1 MVVCSIPILPLYWQ
15 TIISL
20 LDNMI
25 KKLILST
32 VLAYAGTTCVIA
44 QQPTFLS
51 HPTLSP
57 DGKEMVFSYEGDLWK
72 VGSQGGVAVRL
83 TGMEGNEI
91 NPRISPDGKWLA
103 FSANQNG
110 NMDVYVMPLA
120 GGDIRQLTSHDASDE
135 VDSWSWDSKSLYF
148 TSSRYNRMSA
158 YQVALD
164 GGTATRLFP
173 HVFNYISNVVPTPS
187 GELLFNDSWEGYS
200 AANRK
205 RYKGAF
211 NPDIKS
217 YDPKTKAFQQYTDY
231 IGKDF
236 WPTVDQKGNIFY
248 VSDEN
253 NGEYNLYQLTGKSK
267 TQLTSFQESIKRPF
281 VAADGTK
288 VAFEK
293 GYQLYIYDV
302 NGKKTVQPNIA
313 LNRNQ
318 VLGKLKEFNISGNI
332 SNFDVSPDGK
342 KMAFVSRGELFVSD
356 IEGKF
361 VRQMPGQGE
370 RVMEVK
376 WLKDSKTLLYSQTYQ
391 GYQNW
396 FSRTA
401 DGKGEVKQLTQDL
414 RNNRDITCNAD
425 RTKAVYLSG
434 RDEVR
439 ILDLTSLKSQ
449 TVVKDEI
456 WAFQNS
462 SPSFS
467 PDGNYLLFTAMRN
480 FEQDIFVY
488 NLKNEQT
495 TNLTNTGVTE
505 AAPYWSPDGKYIYF
519 ASNRT
524 KPSYPTG
531 MQNSSI
537 FRMALTNFDQP
548 YRSAKFD
555 ELFVTPEKK
564 DTTVNKTGTAKKE
577 AGAKDKKKNDA
588 DKGKPTAIPVA
599 EPKKAGLVQLD
610 LEGLR
615 DRIEQVS
622 PAFGTQS
629 DPLVIQKGDKSYL
642 FYSSN
647 HEGKYSTY
655 RTVYELF
662 TPAKTE
668 KVADGGMEHFVES
681 AGKYFVLTRGT
692 IQKYNLD
699 LNKLDAVTMSFK
711 FNRDLEKEFNQMFY
725 ETWANLEE
733 NYYDSNFHGVD
744 WVAIKKKY
752 EKYLPGIND
761 RTDLRILL
769 NDMLGEL
776 NSSHLGF
783 SSMGQEERK
792 PFGFVTNE
800 IGVTYDSSNPYK
812 ISYIVP
818 NGPAAKK
825 EADIHAGDI
834 LIAINGTKLNTQAD
848 RDSYFTW
855 PSLEEE
861 IQLTLNRNGKEIQT
875 NIRPVSSAMFRDLLY
890 DQWIRENRSR
900 VDQLSSNKIAY
911 SHMKNMSDTELQR
924 FLIDMAEQENNKQ
937 GIILDLRYNTGGN
950 VHDEVLRFL
959 SQRPYLQW
967 QYRGGKRA
975 PQSNFAPSA
984 KPIVLLINEQSLSDA
999 EMTAAG
1005 FKALKLGK
1013 IIGNETY
1020 RWIIFTSA
1028 KGLVD
1033 GSNYRLPSWGCY
1045 TLDGQ
1050 DLEQTGVAPDIL
1062 VKNTVQDRMENKDPQ
1077 LERAIKEILDTIK

>member
-1 MVVCSIPILPLYWQ
+1 
-15 TIISL
+15 
-20 LDNMI
+20 MI
-25 KKLILST
+25 KRLFLST
-32 VLAYAGTTCVIA
+32 VLAYGGAAYVVA

-51 HPTLSP
+51 HPTLTP

-72 VGSQGGVAVRL
+72 VDSQGGIAVRL

-103 FSANQNG
+103 FSGNQNG

-120 GGDIRQLTSHDASDE
+120 GGDIRQLTAHDASDE
-135 VDSWSWDSKSLYF
+135 VDSWSWDSQTLFF
-148 TSSRYNRMSA
+148 TSTRYNRMGA
-158 YQVALD
+158 YQLPLT

-173 HVFNYISNVVPTPS
+173 HFFNYISGVVPTPG

-200 AANRK
+200 SANRK

-211 NPDIKS
+211 NPDIHA
-217 YDPKTKAFQQYTDY
+217 YNPKTKAFQQYTDY
-231 IGKDF
+231 IGKDL
-236 WPTVDQKGNIFY
+236 WPTVDQKGNVYY

-253 NGEYNLYQLTGKSK
+253 NGEYNLYQLNGTTS
-267 TQLTSFQESIKRPF
+267 TALTSFSEAIKRPF
-281 VAADGTK
+281 VAANGEK
-288 VAFEK
+288 IAFEK
-293 GYQLYIYDV
+293 GYQLYLYDV
-302 NGKKTVQPNIA
+302 RTKKTVQPNIS

-332 SNFDVSPDGK
+332 SDFDVSPDGK
-342 KMAFVSRGELFVSD
+342 KIAFVSRGELFVADS
-356 IEGKF
+356 EGKF

-370 RVMEVK
+370 RVMEVR
-376 WLKDSKTLLYSQTYQ
+376 WLNDSRTLLYSQTFQ

-401 DGKGEVKQLTQDL
+401 DGQGDVKQLTHDQ
-414 RNNRDITCNAD
+414 RNNRDISFNAD

-439 ILDLTSLKSQ
+439 TMDLSSLKSQ
-449 TVVKDEI
+449 TIVKDEI

-462 SPSFS
+462 KPTFS
-467 PDGNYLLFTAMRN
+467 PDGNYLLFTAIRN
-480 FEQDIFVY
+480 FEQDIFVH
-488 NLKNEQT
+488 NLKNGQT
-495 TNLTNTGVTE
+495 SNLTNTGVSETS
-505 AAPYWSPDGKYIYF
+505 PYWSPDGKYIYF

-537 FRMALTNFDQP
+537 FRMALSNFDQP
-548 YRSAKFD
+548 YRSTKFD
-555 ELFVTPEKK
+555 ELFSQPAVKK
-564 DTTVNKTGTAKKE
+564 DTSTKKENPRKRENTSKDKNKTISDKEKQSSPIAEAKK
-577 AGAKDKKKNDA
+577 A
-588 DKGKPTAIPVA
+588 VV
-599 EPKKAGLVQLD
+599 VQLD

-622 PAFGTQS
+622 PTSGTQYS
-629 DPLVIQKGDKSYL
+629 PMVIQKGDKSYV
-642 FYSSN
+642 FYSSD
-647 HEGKYSTY
+647 HEGKFSTY
-655 RTVYELF
+655 RTVYEPF
-662 TPAKTE
+662 ATSKTE
-668 KVADGGMEHFVES
+668 KVKEGGMGQVLEA
-681 AGKYFVLTRGT
+681 AGKYFVLNRGV
-692 IQKYNLD
+692 IQKYNLEM
-699 LNKLDAVTMSFK
+699 NKLDAINMSYK
-711 FNRDLEKEFNQMFY
+711 FNKDLEKEFNQMFY

-733 NYYDSNFHGVD
+733 NYYDSTFHGVD
-744 WVAIKKKY
+744 WTAIKKKY

-761 RTDLRILL
+761 RNDLRILL

-783 SSMGQEERK
+783 SSAGAEERK

-800 IGVTYDSSNPYK
+800 IGVEYDSQNPLK
-812 ISYIVP
+812 ISHILP
-818 NGPAAKK
+818 NGPAAKTGVDIK
-825 EADIHAGDI
+825 EGDI
-834 LIAINGTKLNTQAD
+834 LLAVNGVKLDAALD

-861 IQLTLNRNGKEIQT
+861 VRLTLSRNGKHIQT
-875 NIRPVSSAMFRDLLY
+875 HVRPISSTAFRELIY
-890 DQWIRENRSR
+890 DQWIKDNRSR
-900 VDQLSSNKIAY
+900 VDQLSNNKIAY
-911 SHMKNMSDTELQR
+911 SHMKNMSGGELQR

-975 PQSNFAPSA
+975 PQSNFAPAA

-1020 RWIIFTSA
+1020 RWIIFTSG

-1033 GSNYRLPSWGCY
+1033 GSFYRLPAWGCY

-1050 DLEQTGVAPDIL
+1050 DLEQTGVAPDIF

-1077 LERAIKEILDTIK
+1077 LERAVKEILNDLK

>member
-1 MVVCSIPILPLYWQ
+1 
-15 TIISL
+15 
-20 LDNMI
+20 MI
-25 KKLILST
+25 KKLLLSA
-32 VLAYAGTTCVIA
+32 VLAYGGTAYVVA

-51 HPTLSP
+51 HPALTP

-72 VGSQGGVAVRL
+72 VASQGGVAVRL

-120 GGDIRQLTSHDASDE
+120 GGDIRQLTAHDALDE

-148 TSSRYNRMSA
+148 TSTRYNRMGG
-158 YQVALD
+158 YQVSVE

-173 HVFNYISNVVPTPS
+173 HFFNYISGIVPTAS
-187 GELLFNDSWEGYS
+187 GELLFNDSWEGYNS
-200 AANRK
+200 ANRK

-211 NPDIKS
+211 NPDIRS
-217 YDPKTKAFQQYTDY
+217 YNPKTKVFQQYTDY
-231 IGKDF
+231 VGKDL
-236 WPTVDQKGNIFY
+236 WPTTDQKGNIYY

-253 NGEYNLYQLTGKSK
+253 NGEYNLYQLNGKAK
-267 TQLTSFQESIKRPF
+267 TALTSFTESIKRPI
-281 VAADGTK
+281 VSANGDK
-288 VAFEK
+288 IAFEK

-302 NGKKTVQPNIA
+302 NSKKTVQPNIA

-318 VLGKLKEFNISGNI
+318 VLGKLKEFNITGNI

-342 KMAFVSRGELFVSD
+342 KIAFVSRGELFVSD
-356 IEGKF
+356 SEGKF

-376 WLKDSKTLLYSQTYQ
+376 WLKDSKTLLYSQTFQ

-414 RNNRDITCNAD
+414 RNNRDITFNSD

-439 ILDLTSLKSQ
+439 TLDLGTLKSQ

-456 WAFQNS
+456 WGFQNS

-467 PDGNYLLFTAMRN
+467 PDGNYLLFTAIRN
-480 FEQDIFVY
+480 FEQDIFVH
-488 NLKNEQT
+488 NLKSGQT
-495 TNLTNTGVTE
+495 TNLTNTGVSETS
-505 AAPYWSPDGKYIYF
+505 PYWSPDGKYIYF

-555 ELFVTPEKK
+555 ELFAQPAVKK
-564 DTTVNKTGTAKKE
+564 DSVANKPTAPKKE
-577 AGAKDKKKNDA
+577 NDAKDKHKANA
-588 DKGKPTAIPVA
+588 DKNKPAAPA
-599 EPKKAGLVQLD
+599 QESKKTVLVQLD

-622 PAFGTQS
+622 PAFGTQYS
-629 DPLVIQKGDKSYL
+629 PLVIQKADKSYV
-642 FYSSN
+642 FYGSD
-647 HEGKYSTY
+647 HEGKFSAY
-655 RTVYELF
+655 RTVYEPF
-662 TPAKTE
+662 TAPKTE
-668 KVADGGMEHFVES
+668 KVIEGGMGQVQES
-681 AGKYFVLTRGT
+681 AGKYFVLHRGI
-692 IQKYNLD
+692 IQKYNLEA
-699 LNKLDAVTMSFK
+699 NKLDAITMSYK

-733 NYYDSNFHGVD
+733 NFYDSNFHGVD
-744 WVAIKKKY
+744 WTATKKKY

-761 RTDLRILL
+761 RNDLRILL

-783 SSMGQEERK
+783 SSMGAEERK
-792 PFGFVTNE
+792 SFGFVTNE
-800 IGVTYDSSNPYK
+800 IGVEYDNENPYK
-812 ISYIVP
+812 ISRIVG

-825 EADIHAGDI
+825 EVDIKAGDI
-834 LIAINGTKLNTQAD
+834 LVAVNGVKLNTVAD

-861 IQLTLNRNGKEIQT
+861 VQLTLNRNGKEIHT
-875 NIRPVSSAMFRDLLY
+875 NVRPISGTAFRELLY
-890 DQWIRENRSR
+890 DEWIKDNRSR
-900 VDQLSSNKIAY
+900 VDRLSDNKIAY
-911 SHMKNMSDTELQR
+911 SHMKNMSGGELQR

-975 PQSNFAPSA
+975 PQSNFAPAA

-1020 RWIIFTSA
+1020 RWIIFTSG

-1033 GSNYRLPSWGCY
+1033 GSFYRLPSWGCY

-1050 DLEQTGVAPDIL
+1050 DLEQTGVAPDIF

-1077 LERAIKEILDTIK
+1077 LERAVKEILADLK

>member
-1 MVVCSIPILPLYWQ
+1 
-15 TIISL
+15 
-20 LDNMI
+20 MI
-25 KKLILST
+25 KKLLLST
-32 VLAYAGTTCVIA
+32 VLISSGAVPVVA

-51 HPTLSP
+51 HPTLTP
-57 DGKEMVFSYEGDLWK
+57 DAKEMVFSYEGDLWK
-72 VGSQGGVAVRL
+72 VASQGGVAVRL
-83 TGMEGNEI
+83 TGMEGNEV

-103 FSANQNG
+103 FSASQNG
-110 NMDVYVMPLA
+110 NMDVYVMPLT
-120 GGDIRQLTSHDASDE
+120 GGDIRQLTTHESSDE
-135 VDSWSWDSKSLYF
+135 VDSWSWDSKSLFF
-148 TSSRYNRMSA
+148 TSTRYNRMSS
-158 YQVALD
+158 YQVPLD
-164 GGTATRLFP
+164 GGTATRIFP
-173 HVFNYISNVVPTPS
+173 HLFNYISNMVPTPS

-200 AANRK
+200 SANRK

-217 YDPKTKAFQQYTDY
+217 YNPKTKVFKQYTDY

-236 WPTVDQKGNIFY
+236 WPTVDRHGNIYY
-248 VSDEN
+248 VSDES
-253 NGEYNLYQLTGKSK
+253 NGEYNLYQLIGGSQKVP
-267 TQLTSFQESIKRPF
+267 LTTFSESIKRPF
-281 VAADGTK
+281 VSANGTSI
-288 VAFEK
+288 VFEK
-293 GYQLYIYDV
+293 GYQLYIYNV
-302 NGKKTVQPNIA
+302 KSKVIEQPKIA

-318 VLGKLKEFNISGNI
+318 VLGKLKEFNIKGNI

-356 IEGKF
+356 VEGKF
-361 VRQMPGQGE
+361 IRQMPGQGE
-370 RVMEVK
+370 RIMEVK
-376 WLKDSKTLLYSQTYQ
+376 WLKDSKTLLYSQTFK

-396 FSRTA
+396 FSRAA
-401 DGKGEVKQLTQDL
+401 DGKGEIRQLTQDF
-414 RNNRDITCNAD
+414 RNNRDIAFNAE

-439 ILDLTSLKSQ
+439 VLDLLSLKSQ

-456 WAFQNS
+456 WGFQNS
-462 SPSFS
+462 APSFS

-480 FEQDIFVY
+480 FEQDIFVH
-488 NLKNEQT
+488 NLKNGQT

-531 MQNSSI
+531 MQHSSI
-537 FRMALTNFDQP
+537 FRMALSNFDQP

-555 ELFVTPEKK
+555 ELFAPPVKK
-564 DTTVNKTGTAKKE
+564 DTASRVSKRENDVKGNHEARRANAKSAKE
-577 AGAKDKKKNDA
+577 N
-588 DKGKPTAIPVA
+588 A
-599 EPKKAGLVQLD
+599 EPTKKVVVQLEV
-610 LEGLR
+610 EGLR

-622 PAFGTQS
+622 PVSGTQYA
-629 DPLVIQKGDKSYL
+629 PLVIQKADKSHV

-647 HEGKYSTY
+647 HEGKYSVY
-655 RTVYELF
+655 RTIYEAF
-662 TPAKTE
+662 VPAKTE
-668 KVADGGMEHFVES
+668 KVAEGGMGQLIES
-681 AGKYFVLTRGT
+681 AGKYFMLSRGV
-692 IQKYNLD
+692 IKKYNLEH
-699 LNKLDAVTMSFK
+699 NKLEAIAMDFK
-711 FNRDLEKEFNQMFY
+711 FNRDLAKEFNQMFY

-733 NYYDSNFHGVD
+733 NFYDDNFHGMD
-744 WVAIKKKY
+744 WSGVKKTY
-752 EKYLPGIND
+752 ENYLQEINS

-783 SSMGQEERK
+783 SSMGDEEHK
-792 PFGFVTNE
+792 PFRYVTNE
-800 IGVTYDSSNPYK
+800 IGVEYDNHNPYK
-812 ISYIVP
+812 INHIVP

-825 EADIHAGDI
+825 EANIKEGDI
-834 LIAINGTKLNTQAD
+834 LVAINGVQLNPQAD
-848 RDSYFTW
+848 RDSYFTL

-861 IQLTLNRNGKEIQT
+861 IQLTLSRQGKEIST
-875 NIRPVSSAMFRDLLY
+875 RVRPLSSAAFKDLIY
-890 DQWIRENRSR
+890 DEWIKDNRKN
-900 VDQLSSNKIAY
+900 VDKWSNDQIAY
-911 SHMKNMSDTELQR
+911 SHMKNMSDIELQR
-924 FLIDMAEQENNKQ
+924 FLIDMAEQENNKK

-975 PQSNFAPSA
+975 PQSNFAPAA

-1013 IIGNETY
+1013 VIGNETY

-1028 KGLVD
+1028 KSLVD
-1033 GSNYRLPSWGCY
+1033 GSTYRLPSWGCY

-1062 VKNTVQDRMENKDPQ
+1062 VKNTVQDRLENKDPQ
-1077 LERAIKEILDTIK
+1077 LERAVKEILDSIK

>member
-1 MVVCSIPILPLYWQ
+1 
-15 TIISL
+15 
-20 LDNMI
+20 MI
-25 KKLILST
+25 NKLILST
-32 VLAYAGTTCVIA
+32 VLAFGGTFCVIA

-57 DGKEMVFSYEGDLWK
+57 DGKEMIFSYEGDLWK
-72 VGSQGGVAVRL
+72 VESQGGVAVRL

-110 NMDVYVMPLA
+110 NMDVFVMPLA
-120 GGDIRQLTSHDASDE
+120 GGDIRQLTSHDGSDE

-148 TSSRYNRMSA
+148 TSTRYNRMSA
-158 YQVALD
+158 YQVSLH

-217 YDPKTKAFQQYTDY
+217 YNPKTKVFQQYTDY
-231 IGKDF
+231 LGKDF

-253 NGEYNLYQLTGKSK
+253 NGEYNLYKIAGKEK
-267 TQLTSFQESIKRPF
+267 TQLTSFPESIKRPF
-281 VAADGTK
+281 AAADGRK
-288 VAFEK
+288 IVFEK

-302 NGKKTVQPNIA
+302 NTKTTAQPNIA

-332 SNFDVSPDGK
+332 SYFDISSDGK

-356 IEGKF
+356 IDGKF
-361 VRQMPGQGE
+361 IRQMPGQGE

-401 DGKGEVKQLTQDL
+401 DGKGEIKQLTQDL
-414 RNNRDITCNAD
+414 RNNRDITFNAD
-425 RTKAVYLSG
+425 KTKAVYLSG

-439 ILDLTSLKSQ
+439 ILDLKSFKSQ
-449 TVVKDEI
+449 TVIKDEI

-467 PDGNYLLFTAMRN
+467 PDGNYLLFTAIRN
-480 FEQDIFVY
+480 FEQDIFVHD
-488 NLKNEQT
+488 LKQGQT

-505 AAPYWSPDGKYIYF
+505 AGPYWSPDGKYIYF

-555 ELFVTPEKK
+555 ELFVIQKK
-564 DTTVNKTGTAKKE
+564 DSTAIKPNVRKKE
-577 AGAKDKKKNDA
+577 NDAKDKLKADAEKN
-588 DKGKPTAIPVA
+588 KPTSNSTA
-599 EPKKAGLVQLD
+599 EPKKAVLVQLD
-610 LEGLR
+610 LDGLR

-622 PAFGTQS
+622 PAFGTQF
-629 DPLVIQKGDKSYL
+629 DPLVIQKGEKSYL

-647 HEGKYSTY
+647 HEGKYSAY
-655 RTVYELF
+655 RTTYEPF
-662 TPAKTE
+662 TPPKTD
-668 KVADGGMEHFVES
+668 KVAEGGMGQFVES
-681 AGKYFVLTRGT
+681 GGKYFVLNRGN

-699 LNKLDAVTMSFK
+699 LNKLDAVSMSFK
-711 FNRDLEKEFNQMFY
+711 FNRDLEKEFSQMFY

-733 NYYDSNFHGVD
+733 NFYDSNFHGVD
-744 WVAIKKKY
+744 WEAVKKKY
-752 EKYLPGIND
+752 EKYLIGIND

-783 SSMGQEERK
+783 STIGQEERK

-800 IGVTYDSSNPYK
+800 IGVVYDASNPYK

-825 EADIHAGDI
+825 EVNIEEGDI
-834 LIAINGTKLNTQAD
+834 LLAINGTKLNTQGD
-848 RDSYFTW
+848 RDAYFTW

-861 IQLTLNRNGKEIQT
+861 VQLTLSRNGKEIQT
-875 NIRPVSSAMFRDLLY
+875 TIRPVSSAAFRDLLY
-890 DQWIRENRSR
+890 DQWIRGNRSK

-975 PQSNFAPSA
+975 PQSNFAPAA

-1077 LERAIKEILDTIK
+1077 LERAIKEILDSIK

>member
-1 MVVCSIPILPLYWQ
+1 
-15 TIISL
+15 
-20 LDNMI
+20 MI
-25 KKLILST
+25 KKLLLSA
-32 VLAYAGTTCVIA
+32 VLAYGGTAYVVA

-51 HPTLSP
+51 HPTLTP

-72 VGSQGGVAVRL
+72 VASQGGVAVRL

-110 NMDVYVMPLA
+110 NMDIYVMPLG
-120 GGDIRQLTSHDASDE
+120 GGDIRQLTAHDASDE
-135 VDSWSWDSKSLYF
+135 VDSWSWDSKTLYF
-148 TSSRYNRMSA
+148 TSTRYNRMGG
-158 YQVALD
+158 YQVSLE

-173 HVFNYISNVVPTPS
+173 HFFNYISGIVPTPA

-200 AANRK
+200 SANRK

-211 NPDIKS
+211 NPDIRS
-217 YDPKTKAFQQYTDY
+217 YNPKTKAFQQYTDY
-231 IGKDF
+231 IGKDL
-236 WPTVDQKGNIFY
+236 WPTIDQKGNIYY
-248 VSDEN
+248 VSDES
-253 NGEYNLYQLTGKSK
+253 NGEYNLYQLNGKTK
-267 TQLTSFQESIKRPF
+267 TPLTSFPESIKRPF
-281 VAADGTK
+281 VSANGEK
-288 VAFEK
+288 IAFEK
-293 GYQLYIYDV
+293 GYQLYLYDV

-342 KMAFVSRGELFVSD
+342 KIAFVSRGELFVSD
-356 IEGKF
+356 SEGKF

-396 FSRTA
+396 FSRKA

-414 RNNRDITCNAD
+414 RNNRDITFNAD
-425 RTKAVYLSG
+425 KTKAVYLSG

-439 ILDLTSLKSQ
+439 TLDLGSLKSE

-456 WAFQNS
+456 WGFQNS

-480 FEQDIFVY
+480 FEQDIFVH
-488 NLKNEQT
+488 NMKSGQT
-495 TNLTNTGVTE
+495 TNLTNTGVSETS
-505 AAPYWSPDGKYIYF
+505 PYWSPDGKYIYF

-531 MQNSSI
+531 MQNASI

-548 YRSAKFD
+548 YRSTKFD
-555 ELFVTPEKK
+555 ELFAQPAVKK
-564 DTTVNKTGTAKKE
+564 DSVANKPTVPKKE
-577 AGAKDKKKNDA
+577 NDAKDKSKANAEKN
-588 DKGKPTAIPVA
+588 KPAAPSPD
-599 EPKKAGLVQLD
+599 PKKTVLVQLD

-622 PAFGTQS
+622 PAAGTQYN
-629 DPLVIQKGDKSYL
+629 PLVIQKADKSYV
-642 FYSSN
+642 FYSSD
-647 HEGKYSTY
+647 HEGKFSAY
-655 RTVYELF
+655 RTIYEPF
-662 TPAKTE
+662 TAPKTE
-668 KVADGGMEHFVES
+668 KVVDGGMGQVQES
-681 AGKYFVLTRGT
+681 AGKYFVLHRGA
-692 IQKYNLD
+692 IQKYNLEG
-699 LNKLDAVTMSFK
+699 NKLDAITMSYK
-711 FNRDLEKEFNQMFY
+711 FNRDLEKEFGQMFY

-733 NYYDSNFHGVD
+733 NFYDSSFHGVD
-744 WVAIKKKY
+744 WSATKKKY

-761 RTDLRILL
+761 RNDLRILL

-783 SSMGQEERK
+783 SSMGAEERK

-800 IGVTYDSSNPYK
+800 IGVEYDSQNPYK
-812 ISYIVP
+812 ISRIVG

-825 EADIHAGDI
+825 EVDIKAGDV
-834 LIAINGTKLNTQAD
+834 LVAVNGVKLNTAAD

-861 IQLTLNRNGKEIQT
+861 VQLTLNRNEKEVHT
-875 NIRPVSSAMFRDLLY
+875 NVRPVSSTAFRDLIY
-890 DQWIRENRSR
+890 DEWIKDNRSR
-900 VDQLSSNKIAY
+900 VDKLSGNKIAY
-911 SHMKNMSDTELQR
+911 SHMKNMSGDELQR

-950 VHDEVLRFL
+950 VHDDVLRFL

-975 PQSNFAPSA
+975 PQSNFAPAA

-1020 RWIIFTSA
+1020 RWIIFTSG

-1033 GSNYRLPSWGCY
+1033 GSFYRLPSWGCY

-1050 DLEQTGVAPDIL
+1050 DLEQTGVAPDIF

-1077 LERAIKEILDTIK
+1077 LERAVKEILADLK

>member
-1 MVVCSIPILPLYWQ
+1 M
-15 TIISL
+15 IIKL
-20 LDNMI
+20 L
-25 KKLILST
+25 LST
-32 VLAYAGTTCVIA
+32 ALTCLGAADTVA

-51 HPTLSP
+51 HPTLTP
-57 DGKEMVFSYEGDLWK
+57 DGKEIVFSYEGDLWK
-72 VGSQGGVAVRL
+72 VESRGGFAVRL

-103 FSANQNG
+103 FSADQNG

-120 GGDIRQLTSHDASDE
+120 GGDIRQLTAHDAADE
-135 VDSWSWDSKSLYF
+135 VDSWSWDSKTIYF
-148 TSSRYNRMSA
+148 TSTRYNRMGG
-158 YQVALD
+158 YQVPLK

-173 HVFNYISNVVPTPS
+173 HFFNYTSGIIATPT

-200 AANRK
+200 STNRK

-217 YDPKTKAFQQYTDY
+217 YNPTTKAFHQYTDY
-231 IGKDF
+231 VGKDL
-236 WPTVDQKGNIFY
+236 WPTVDQKGNIY
-248 VSDEN
+248 YASDEN
-253 NGEYNLYQLTGKSK
+253 NGEYNLYQLKGQKNI
-267 TQLTSFQESIKRPF
+267 QLTSFTESIKRPY
-281 VAADGTK
+281 VSANGAK
-288 VAFEK
+288 IVFEK
-293 GYQLYIYDV
+293 GYQIYSYDV
-302 NGKKTVQPNIA
+302 NEKKIIQPHIA

-318 VLGKLKEFNISGNI
+318 VLGKQKEFNISGNI
-332 SNFDVSPDGK
+332 SNFDISPDGK
-342 KMAFVSRGELFVSD
+342 KIAFISRGELFVSD
-356 IEGKF
+356 SEGKF
-361 VRQMPGQGE
+361 VQQMTGQGE

-376 WLKDSKTLLYSQTYQ
+376 WLEDSKTLLYSQTFK

-401 DGKGEVKQLTQDL
+401 DGKSEIKQLTNDL
-414 RNNRDITCNAD
+414 QNNRDIAINGHH
-425 RTKAVYLSG
+425 TKAVYLSG

-439 ILDLTSLKSQ
+439 TMDLTSLKSE

-467 PDGNYLLFTAMRN
+467 PDGMYLLFTAMRN
-480 FEQDIFVY
+480 FEQDIFVH
-488 NLKNEQT
+488 NLESRQT
-495 TNLTNTGVTE
+495 INLTNTGVSET
-505 AAPYWSPDGKYIYF
+505 APYWSPDGKYIYF

-524 KPSYPTG
+524 RPSYPTG

-548 YRSAKFD
+548 YRRAKFE
-555 ELFVTPEKK
+555 ELFVHPPVKK
-564 DTTVNKTGTAKKE
+564 DTATNKEKGRKKE
-577 AGAKDKKKNDA
+577 NDAKDKSKANANKN
-588 DKGKPTAIPVA
+588 KPVA
-599 EPKKAGLVQLD
+599 AEPNTKKAIFVQLD
-610 LEGLR
+610 LEGLW

-622 PAFGTQS
+622 PSSGTQYN
-629 DPLVIQKGDKSYL
+629 PMVLQKADKSYV
-642 FYSSN
+642 FYSSD
-647 HEGKYSTY
+647 HEGKYSIY
-655 RTVYELF
+655 RTVYEPF
-662 TPAKTE
+662 TPPKTE
-668 KVADGGMEHFVES
+668 KVVEGGLGKILES
-681 AGKYFVLTRGT
+681 SGKYFVLSRGV
-692 IQKYNLD
+692 IQKYNIEM
-699 LNKLDAVTMSFK
+699 NKLDPVTMNFK

-733 NYYDSNFHGVD
+733 NYYDTNFHGVD
-744 WVAIKKKY
+744 WQQVKKKY

-761 RTDLRILL
+761 RNDLRILL

-783 SSMGQEERK
+783 SSSGAEERK

-800 IGVTYDSSNPYK
+800 IGVEYDTQNPYQ
-812 ISYIVP
+812 ISRILP
-818 NGPAAKK
+818 RGPAAKK
-825 EADIHAGDI
+825 GVDIKVGDV
-834 LIAINGTKLNTQAD
+834 LIAVNGVQLDTAAD

-861 IQLTLNRNGKEIQT
+861 IQLTLSRSGKEIRT
-875 NIRPVSSAMFRDLLY
+875 NIRPLSSTAFKDLIY
-890 DQWIRENRSR
+890 DKWIKDNRTQ
-900 VDQLSSNKIAY
+900 VDQLSGNKIAY
-911 SHMKNMSDTELQR
+911 SHMKNMSGSELQR
-924 FLIDMAEQENNKQ
+924 FLMDMAEQENNKQ

-975 PQSNFAPSA
+975 PQSNFAPAA

-1020 RWIIFTSA
+1020 RWIIFTAGKS
-1028 KGLVD
+1028 LVD
-1033 GSNYRLPSWGCY
+1033 GSFYRLPSWGCY

-1050 DLEQTGVAPDIL
+1050 DLELTGVKPDIL
-1062 VKNTVQDRMENKDPQ
+1062 IKNTVQDRMENKDPQ
-1077 LERAIKEILDTIK
+1077 LERAIKEILDDLK

>member
-1 MVVCSIPILPLYWQ
+1 M
-15 TIISL
+15 IIKL
-20 LDNMI
+20 L
-25 KKLILST
+25 LST
-32 VLAYAGTTCVIA
+32 ALTCLGAADTVA

-51 HPTLSP
+51 HPTLTP
-57 DGKEMVFSYEGDLWK
+57 DGKEIVFSYEGDLWK
-72 VGSQGGVAVRL
+72 VESRGGFAVRL

-103 FSANQNG
+103 FSADQNG
-110 NMDVYVMPLA
+110 NMDVYIMPLA
-120 GGDIRQLTSHDASDE
+120 GGDIRQLTAHDAADE
-135 VDSWSWDSKSLYF
+135 VDSWSWDSKTIYF
-148 TSSRYNRMSA
+148 TSTRYNRMGG
-158 YQVALD
+158 YQVPLK

-173 HVFNYISNVVPTPS
+173 HFFNYTSGIIATPT

-200 AANRK
+200 STNRK

-217 YDPKTKAFQQYTDY
+217 YNPTTKAFHQYTDY
-231 IGKDF
+231 VGKDL
-236 WPTVDQKGNIFY
+236 WPTVDQKGNIY
-248 VSDEN
+248 YASDEN
-253 NGEYNLYQLTGKSK
+253 NGEYNLYQLKGQTNI
-267 TQLTSFQESIKRPF
+267 QLTSFTESIKRPY
-281 VAADGTK
+281 VSANGAK
-288 VAFEK
+288 IVFEK
-293 GYQLYIYDV
+293 GYQIYSYDV
-302 NGKKTVQPNIA
+302 NEKKIIQPHIA

-318 VLGKLKEFNISGNI
+318 VLGKQKEFNISGNI
-332 SNFDVSPDGK
+332 SNFDISPDGK
-342 KMAFVSRGELFVSD
+342 KIAFISRGELFVSD
-356 IEGKF
+356 SEGKF
-361 VRQMPGQGE
+361 VQQMTGQGE

-376 WLKDSKTLLYSQTYQ
+376 WLKDSKTLLYSQTFK

-401 DGKGEVKQLTQDL
+401 DGKSEIKQLTNDL
-414 RNNRDITCNAD
+414 QNNRDIAINGD
-425 RTKAVYLSG
+425 HTKAVYLSG

-439 ILDLTSLKSQ
+439 TMDLTSLKSE

-467 PDGNYLLFTAMRN
+467 PDGMYLLFTAMRN
-480 FEQDIFVY
+480 FEQDIFVH
-488 NLKNEQT
+488 NLKTRQT
-495 TNLTNTGVTE
+495 INLTNTGVSET
-505 AAPYWSPDGKYIYF
+505 APYWSPDGKYIYF

-524 KPSYPTG
+524 RPSYPTG

-548 YRSAKFD
+548 YRRAKFE
-555 ELFVTPEKK
+555 ELFAQPPVKK
-564 DTTVNKTGTAKKE
+564 DTATNKEKGRKKE
-577 AGAKDKKKNDA
+577 NDAKDKSKDNANKN
-588 DKGKPTAIPVA
+588 KPVA
-599 EPKKAGLVQLD
+599 AEPNTQKAIFVQLD

-622 PAFGTQS
+622 PSSGTQYN
-629 DPLVIQKGDKSYL
+629 PMVLQKADKSYV
-642 FYSSN
+642 FYSSD
-647 HEGKYSTY
+647 HEGKYSIY
-655 RTVYELF
+655 RTVYEPF
-662 TPAKTE
+662 TPPKTE
-668 KVADGGMEHFVES
+668 KVVEGGLGKILES
-681 AGKYFVLTRGT
+681 SGKYFVLSRGV
-692 IQKYNLD
+692 IQKYNIEM
-699 LNKLDAVTMSFK
+699 NKLDPVTMDFK

-733 NYYDSNFHGVD
+733 NYYDTNFHGVD
-744 WVAIKKKY
+744 WQQVKKKY

-761 RTDLRILL
+761 RNDLRILL

-783 SSMGQEERK
+783 SSFGAEERK

-800 IGVTYDSSNPYK
+800 IGVEYDTQNPYQ
-812 ISYIVP
+812 ISRILP
-818 NGPAAKK
+818 HGPAAKK
-825 EADIHAGDI
+825 EVDMKVGDV
-834 LIAINGTKLNTQAD
+834 LIAVNGVQLDTAAD

-861 IQLTLNRNGKEIQT
+861 IQLTLSRSGKEIRT
-875 NIRPVSSAMFRDLLY
+875 NIRPLSSTAFKDLIY
-890 DQWIRENRSR
+890 DKWIKDNRTR
-900 VDQLSSNKIAY
+900 VDQLSGNKIAY
-911 SHMKNMSDTELQR
+911 SHMKNMSGSELQR
-924 FLIDMAEQENNKQ
+924 FLMDMAEQENNKQ
-937 GIILDLRYNTGGN
+937 GLILDLRYNTGGN

-975 PQSNFAPSA
+975 PQSNFAPAA

-1020 RWIIFTSA
+1020 RWIIFTAGKS
-1028 KGLVD
+1028 LVD
-1033 GSNYRLPSWGCY
+1033 GSFYRLPSWGCY

-1050 DLEQTGVAPDIL
+1050 DLEVTGVTPDIFI
-1062 VKNTVQDRMENKDPQ
+1062 KNTVQDRMENKDPQ
-1077 LERAIKEILDTIK
+1077 LERAIKEILDDLK

>member
-1 MVVCSIPILPLYWQ
+1 MLFFSLPILPLYWQ

-25 KKLILST
+25 KKLFLSIL
-32 VLAYAGTTCVIA
+32 LGFAGTASVIA
-44 QQPTFLS
+44 QQPIFLS

-110 NMDVYVMPLA
+110 NMDIYVMPLT
-120 GGDIRQLTSHDASDE
+120 GGDIRQLTYHDASDE

-158 YQVALD
+158 FQVALN

-173 HVFNYISNVVPTPS
+173 HIFNYISNVVPTPS

-200 AANRK
+200 SANRK

-217 YDPKTKAFQQYTDY
+217 YNPKTKVFQQYTDY
-231 IGKDF
+231 VGKDF
-236 WPTVDQKGNIFY
+236 WPTVDQEGNIFY
-248 VSDEN
+248 VSDES
-253 NGEYNLYQLTGKSK
+253 NGEYNLYQIAGKSK
-267 TQLTSFQESIKRPF
+267 TQLTSFPESIKRPF
-281 VAADGTK
+281 VAADGSK

-302 NGKKTVQPNIA
+302 NEKKTTQPSIA

-361 VRQMPGQGE
+361 VRQMPSQGE

-376 WLKDSKTLLYSQTYQ
+376 WLKDSKTLLFSQTYQ

-396 FSRTA
+396 FSRSA
-401 DGKGEVKQLTQDL
+401 DGKGEIRQLTQDL
-414 RNNRDITCNAD
+414 RNNRDIAFNTD

-439 ILDLTSLKSQ
+439 TLDLVSLKSQ
-449 TVVKDEI
+449 TVVRDEI

-467 PDGNYLLFTAMRN
+467 PDGNYLLFTAIRN
-480 FEQDIFVY
+480 FEQDIFVH
-488 NLKNEQT
+488 NLRNGQT

-555 ELFVTPEKK
+555 ELFLTPTKK
-564 DTTVNKTGTAKKE
+564 DTVASNTSPSK
-577 AGAKDKKKNDA
+577 KDKKKA
-588 DKGKPTAIPVA
+588 DTNKVKPATAPAA
-599 EPKKAGLVQLD
+599 EPKNTVLVQLD

-629 DPLVIQKGDKSYL
+629 DPLVIQKGGKSYL

-647 HEGKYSTY
+647 HEGKYSAY

-662 TPAKTE
+662 TPSKTE
-668 KVADGGMEHFVES
+668 KVADGGMGQFVEA
-681 AGKYFVLTRGT
+681 AGKYFVLSRGT

-711 FNRDLEKEFNQMFY
+711 FNRDLEKEFSQMFY

-733 NYYDSNFHGVD
+733 NYYDSHFHGVD
-744 WVAIKKKY
+744 WVAVKKRY
-752 EKYLPGIND
+752 EQYLPGIND

-800 IGVTYDSSNPYK
+800 IGVLYDATHPYK
-812 ISYIVP
+812 VSYIVP

-825 EADIHAGDI
+825 EVDIREGDV
-834 LIAINGTKLNTQAD
+834 LVAINGTKLNTQAD
-848 RDSYFTW
+848 RDNYFTW

-861 IQLTLNRNGKEIQT
+861 IQLTLDRKGKEIQT
-875 NIRPVSSAMFRDLLY
+875 NIRPVSSAAFKDLLY
-890 DQWIRENRSR
+890 DQWIRDNRSL
-900 VDQLSSNKIAY
+900 VDQLSGSKIAY
-911 SHMKNMSDTELQR
+911 THMKNMSDSELQR

-959 SQRPYLQW
+959 SQRPYLKW

-975 PQSNFAPSA
+975 PQSNFAPAA

-1045 TLDGQ
+1045 TMDGQ

-1077 LERAIKEILDTIK
+1077 LERAIKEILDNIK